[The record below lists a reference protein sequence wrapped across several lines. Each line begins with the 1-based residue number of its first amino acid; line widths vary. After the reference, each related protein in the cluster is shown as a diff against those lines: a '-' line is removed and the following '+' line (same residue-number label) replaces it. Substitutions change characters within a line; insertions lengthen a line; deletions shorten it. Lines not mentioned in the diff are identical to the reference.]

1 MSYTYNYFR
10 PMVSTDVVLFKK
22 NDNQISILLI
32 KRLNP
37 PFKDCWALPGGFLEE
52 DESLL
57 DCANRELK
65 EETNISGIE
74 LEQLYAFGDPG
85 RDPRGHCVT
94 VVYFG
99 WVSDIHYEPIAGDD
113 AQEVQW
119 FSLAELP
126 VLAFDHKKVI
136 EMAEKRIRYHG

>member
-1 MSYTYNYFR
+1 
-10 PMVSTDVVLFKK
+10 MVSADVVLFKK
-22 NDNQISILLI
+22 NGNQVSILLI

-37 PFKDCWALPGGFLEE
+37 PYKDCWALPGGFLEE

-74 LEQLYAFGDPG
+74 LEQLHAFGDPG

-94 VVYFG
+94 IVYLG
-99 WVSDIHYEPIAGDD
+99 WVHNLTNQPIAGDD
-113 AQEVQW
+113 AKEVQW
-119 FSLAELP
+119 FPLAELP

-136 EMAEKRIRYHG
+136 EMAEKKIGSHP